1 MIQRGTRVNA
11 ARKPENSPT
20 NAVQTW
26 DLAVHISY
34 SVNSDT
40 KEHTVPGDTVAVEKE
55 YIQ

>member
-55 YIQ
+55 